1 MTLRDYAAVVRR
13 KWPVIVACALMAA
26 VVVWLLTPAT
36 PPEPKPESYSATA
49 TLLVSSPPQIGD
61 EPVPQVSLG
70 RIALYVKTGEVP
82 VRAAQRLDY
91 AGDPAVLAS
100 QIKVIEDEA
109 ALALEISSTGTEAT
123 RVATVVNAFAAE
135 SVAFF
140 GRDRPGS
147 GGAKL
152 AILQQATPIAD
163 GEGPSYVLPPGRWAR
178 TVLGGLV
185 GLLLGFALA
194 LVLHQFDSRLRT
206 RDEVYAA
213 MGLPIIA
220 EVPRLNRSKRSP
232 HEVIVT
238 SEPLSPYADAYR
250 AARAAVMYSLAQSEA
265 TRAEPQPGVPGRGP
279 AASAVLVT
287 SGHATEGKTTTV
299 VNLAASFVEAGKRV
313 LVLDG
318 DLRSPDT
325 HVRFD
330 VPQGAGIS
338 DYLLDPMGTSL
349 EALVRP
355 TSIPNVGIITAG
367 TSLANPTALV
377 SRMGTL
383 IAEARHLCDVLIV
396 DSAPL
401 LDASDVFD
409 ILPMVDTV
417 LVVVRSGRLTESA
430 AQRVAE
436 LLRRFQVPVTG
447 VALVGVP
454 RRRSAGYGYGY
465 GQDEN
470 RGEAS
475 GSEDSVTRR
484 TRRAA
489 QR

>member
-26 VVVWLLTPAT
+26 AVVWLMTPAK

-49 TLLVSSPPQIGD
+49 TLLVSSPPQVGT

-82 VRAAQRLDY
+82 VLAAKRLAY
-91 AGDPAVLAS
+91 RGDPAVLAS
-100 QIKVIEDEA
+100 QIKVLEDEA
-109 ALALEISSTGTEAT
+109 ALALKISSTGTEAT

-135 SVAFF
+135 TVAFF
-140 GRDRPGS
+140 GTERPGS
-147 GGAKL
+147 GGAQL
-152 AILQQATPIAD
+152 SILQQATPIAD
-163 GEGPSYVLPPGRWAR
+163 GEGPSYVLPPGRWTR

-213 MGLPIIA
+213 TGLPIIA
-220 EVPRLNRSKRSP
+220 EVPRLSRAKRSP
-232 HEVIVT
+232 HEVIVS

-250 AARAAVMYSLAQSEA
+250 AARAAVMYSLAQSETA
-265 TRAEPQPGVPGRGP
+265 RADTTSDHGRGP
-279 AASAVLVT
+279 VASAVLVT

-313 LVLDG
+313 LVLDA

-349 EALVRP
+349 EALIRP

-367 TSLANPTALV
+367 TSLANPTALA

-383 IAEARHLCDVLIV
+383 VAEARHLCDVLIV

-417 LVVVRSGRLTESA
+417 LVVVRSGRLTESS

-436 LLRRFQVPVTG
+436 LLRRFQIPVTG

-470 RGEAS
+470 RGDAA
-475 GSEDSVTRR
+475 GSDDGITRR
-484 TRRAA
+484 ARRAA